1 MTTVSFIEGWGRRA
15 AATVYLAALA
25 AGGASAGVSA
35 VALQPVLV
43 DRLVAIVGEQ
53 ALTWRDVEAA
63 RLLGSVPVAGTPA
76 DGVERLVTRELMR
89 IEVERL
95 AVAAPIPA
103 AVEERLERARQ
114 RAGGPAAFQLA
125 LQSLGLT
132 EQQVREWVGDDLR
145 MEVYVDQ
152 RFTAP
157 AQPTDAEVAAA
168 AVRDGAREPSGD
180 QLREARR
187 KIVETRRSA
196 LVADWLAGIR
206 ERTSVQIAGGR

>member
-1 MTTVSFIEGWGRRA
+1 MARRR
-15 AATVYLAALA
+15 
-25 AGGASAGVSA
+25 GG
-35 VALQPVLV
+35 PP
-43 DRLVAIVGEQ
+43 
-53 ALTWRDVEAA
+53 A
-63 RLLGSVPVAGTPA
+63 RIGARRGTSA
-76 DGVERLVTRELMR
+76 DGVERLVTRELMH

-95 AVAAPIPA
+95 AVVAPMPA
-103 AVEERLERARQ
+103 LVEERLDRARQ
-114 RAGGPAAFQLA
+114 RAGGPGAFTLA

-132 EQQVREWVGDDLR
+132 ELEAREWVADDLR

-157 AQPTDAEVAAA
+157 AQPTDVEVAAA
-168 AVRDGAREPSGD
+168 AVREGAREPSPD

-187 KIVETRRSA
+187 RIVEARRAA

>member
-1 MTTVSFIEGWGRRA
+1 M
-15 AATVYLAALA
+15 
-25 AGGASAGVSA
+25 
-35 VALQPVLV
+35 LV

-63 RLLGSVPVAGTPA
+63 RLLGSVPAGGTSA
-76 DGVERLVTRELMR
+76 DGVERLVTRELMH

-95 AVAAPIPA
+95 AVVAPMPA
-103 AVEERLERARQ
+103 LVEERLDRARQ
-114 RAGGPAAFQLA
+114 RAGGPGAFTLA

-132 EQQVREWVGDDLR
+132 ELEAREWVADDLR

-157 AQPTDAEVAAA
+157 AQPTDVEVAAA
-168 AVRDGAREPSGD
+168 AVREGAREPSPD

-187 KIVETRRSA
+187 RIVEARRAA